1 MLHLQPGHMIAQRKV
16 SLPNKL
22 GLHARPAMQ
31 MVELASRFSSQITV
45 TKNGKKV
52 DCKNMIA
59 VLTLGAPQGSELLVA
74 AEGDDA
80 EDAVMAVGD
89 LIAAGFGEE

>member
-1 MLHLQPGHMIAQRKV
+1 MLHLQPGHMIVQRRV

-31 MVELASRFSSQITV
+31 MVELANKFSSQVTI
-45 TKNGKKV
+45 TKNGRKV

-59 VLTLGAPQGSELLVA
+59 VLTLGAPQGSELLVTA
-74 AEGDDA
+74 DGDDA
-80 EDAVMAVGD
+80 EDAVAAVGD
-89 LIAAGFGEE
+89 LIAAGFGED

>member
-1 MLHLQPGHMIAQRKV
+1 MIVQRRV

-31 MVELASRFSSQITV
+31 MVELANKFSSQVTI
-45 TKNGKKV
+45 TKNGRKV

-59 VLTLGAPQGSELLVA
+59 VLTLGAPQGSELLVTA
-74 AEGDDA
+74 DGDDA
-80 EDAVMAVGD
+80 EDAVAAVGD
-89 LIAAGFGEE
+89 LIAAGFGED